1 MCKSEK
7 GQNNQEAYRIQQH
20 RSSAA
25 AMVKT
30 ILKIQYFGPCCA
42 EEPFVLQ

>member
-7 GQNNQEAYRIQQH
+7 GQNNQESYRVQQH
-20 RSSAA
+20 RSAAA
-25 AMVKT
+25 AMVET
-30 ILKIQYFGPCCA
+30 ILEIQYFGPWRA